1 MPVRYERDDARRRV
15 VVTIQGAFQ
24 LDDILVIMERLRSED
39 TWAYGV
45 LYDLRHVVGYPTM
58 EDLQHKLAQAAT
70 REGEGPRGPVAFLA
84 TKPILYSRLCTY
96 TALTRKTTGAAVEV
110 FRDLDEADK
119 WLTATTG

>member
-15 VVTIQGAFQ
+15 VVTISGAFQ

-58 EDLQHKLAQAAT
+58 EDLQHIVAQAAT
-70 REGEGPRGPVAFLA
+70 REGEGPRGPVALLA
-84 TKPILYSRLCTY
+84 NKPILYSKLCTY
-96 TALTRKTTGAAVEV
+96 TALTRSTTRAVEV

-119 WLTATTG
+119 WL

>member
-24 LDDILVIMERLRSED
+24 LDDILAIMERLHSED
-39 TWAYGV
+39 TWAYGL
-45 LYDLRHVVGYPTM
+45 LYDLRHVDGYPTM